1 MKPKRKILSLL
12 LVICLVA
19 GLLPTTAFALDG
31 DKAIML
37 GTSGIS
43 GFDTAKGGTGYDY
56 IYFGDWDA
64 QDGNT
69 TSSPIKWR
77 VLDDQT
83 NTGETGLFLLS
94 DVLLGTGSDGGVYFG
109 SSNVWQNSTAQEWCE
124 AFYSDN
130 LTTQEQGAFLA
141 TTKSDGAFTSSTY
154 RVPFAASENIL
165 NGDKVFFLSAEEAEN
180 SAYGFTD
187 DNARIANYG
196 NRAGVWWLRSPYAY
210 YSLDAGAVYDYGYVY
225 NYNVSDDWAARPA
238 FNLNRNSVLFTS
250 AAVGGKPDDGLQAV
264 PSQTR
269 ADRIVGQW
277 DFNDTSDS
285 SGNGNTLTTNGF
297 VSFNGGRMETQEGLI
312 GNASVNLKLSGEAGF
327 SLSLAFSTM
336 RAAGTG
342 AGAQTELFQ
351 FGSLTA
357 VADITGELEVTLDGQ
372 SVGSAVGAVSDG
384 GTNTLEVRIETDNAL
399 HVILNGADI
408 GSIADAN
415 VGGEGTLVIGNR
427 SNLGYATSFDDV
439 KIKYSSINEC
449 KLTLLDDSRNF
460 NVTET
465 TASGDPGD
473 TITLHYTGATIGTNE
488 YISVI
493 IADSSGAQY
502 YGRIAQPTNANGTVS
517 LEIPDTL
524 ADGIYTLN
532 VFSEQYNGGEND
544 DTKLTDYASAF
555 EAVTLTVSSDTTAL
569 TLSNGNATRDSDTSA
584 TVKFTSS
591 EAGTCYYI
599 AQDTEITLTKEQI
612 AERGTQQACKAGENE
627 IELDSITASAQYVAV
642 VAQDAAGNI
651 SDVLKISIPAYI
663 APSYGISA
671 SPVTLDFGS
680 KTVDYTQAPAAQT
693 VTLTNT
699 GNQNV
704 TVNLPT
710 STNYTVTAGEGFAND
725 TATLA
730 LNGTAAF
737 TVQPK
742 IGLAI
747 GTYSETLTIAGT
759 NQTEASLTA
768 NFTVVPRNSGG
779 SGGGGGH
786 TTTSNPQ
793 YAITML
799 ETENGSIR
807 VSPERA
813 KAGDRVKVTATPQAG
828 YALDSLTVTDADGKT
843 LTLNYMQT
851 NVYTFEMPKGEVEIS
866 AVFAPATAQPAQ
878 PTLSFIDVQPNHWFY
893 EAVCYVVENGLM
905 HGMSDDTFSPNTP
918 LQREML
924 AVILWNLAG
933 NPEPKNAAA
942 FSDVT
947 SSQYYAKAIAWA
959 SENGIVSGYGDTFG
973 VGDSITREQFAL
985 MLYRYAQYKGY
996 DTTQGGMAVRE
1007 FSDYAE
1013 ISDYAKTA
1021 LTWAVN
1027 TGIINGMGD
1036 GTLSPQGQATR
1047 AEAATMLMQFCEQ
1060 VVK

>member
-1 MKPKRKILSLL
+1 MKPKGKILSLL
-12 LVICLVA
+12 LTICLVA
-19 GLLPTTAFALDG
+19 GLLPTAAFALDG
-31 DKAIML
+31 DKTIML
-37 GTSGIS
+37 GTSGIK
-43 GFDTAKGGTGYDY
+43 DPTAEGNTYYTPNSY
-56 IYFGDWDA
+56 IYFGVN
-64 QDGNT
+64 G
-69 TSSPIKWR
+69 SEPIKWR
-77 VLDDQT
+77 VLDADKANDGT
-83 NTGETGLFLLS
+83 TSGMFLLS
-94 DVLLGTGSDGGVYFG
+94 EHLLGSTKFHG
-109 SSNVWQNSTAQEWCE
+109 SSNVWQGSDAQKWCTDFASNSSNFSTAEQSAMQGIVKTDSSETL
-124 AFYSDN
+124 YSISWNESN
-130 LTTQEQGAFLA
+130 LTA
-141 TTKSDGAFTSSTY
+141 SDK
-154 RVPFAASENIL
+154 I
-165 NGDKVFFLSAEEAEN
+165 FFLSARELAD
-180 SAYGFTD
+180 YVG
-187 DNARIANYG
+187 NYDRAPG
-196 NRAGVWWLRSPYAY
+196 LTATYVGGSAGVWWLRSPSA
-210 YSLDAGAVYDYGYVY
+210 DITGGAGAVLINGLVFDTLV
-225 NYNVSDDWAARPA
+225 DDGWAARPA
-238 FNLNRNSVLFTS
+238 FNLDLNSVLFTS
-250 AAVGGKPDDGLQAV
+250 AAVGGNQG
-264 PSQTR
+264 
-269 ADRIVGQW
+269 
-277 DFNDTSDS
+277 
-285 SGNGNTLTTNGF
+285 
-297 VSFNGGRMETQEGLI
+297 
-312 GNASVNLKLSGEAGF
+312 
-327 SLSLAFSTM
+327 
-336 RAAGTG
+336 
-342 AGAQTELFQ
+342 
-351 FGSLTA
+351 
-357 VADITGELEVTLDGQ
+357 
-372 SVGSAVGAVSDG
+372 AVGADAIF
-384 GTNTLEVRIETDNAL
+384 E
-399 HVILNGADI
+399 I
-408 GSIADAN
+408 GDYA
-415 VGGEGTLVIGNR
+415 GN
-427 SNLGYATSFDDV
+427 
-439 KIKYSSINEC
+439 EW
-449 KLTLLDDSRNF
+449 KLTLLDNSRNF
-460 NVTET
+460 AVTEK
-465 TASGDPGD
+465 TASGKPGD
-473 TITLHYTGATIGTNE
+473 TITLNYSGATTGTSE

-493 IADSSGAQY
+493 IADNSGAQY
-502 YGRIAQPTNANGTVS
+502 YGRVAQPDTADGTVKVS
-517 LEIPDTL
+517 LP
-524 ADGIYTLN
+524 ADISDGTYTLN
-532 VFSEQYNGGEND
+532 VFSEQYNGD
-544 DTKLTDYASAF
+544 YKTDYASAF
-555 EAVTLTVSSDTTAL
+555 AEVSLTVDTTAPTIDTTGTGTACASGANTISL
-569 TLSNGNATRDSDTSA
+569 TSLSGAGAKDIYIVAKDAVGNVS
-584 TVKFTSS
+584 
-591 EAGTCYYI
+591 
-599 AQDTEITLTKEQI
+599 QP
-612 AERGTQQACKAGENE
+612 
-627 IELDSITASAQYVAV
+627 
-642 VAQDAAGNI
+642 
-651 SDVLKISIPAYI
+651 LKITIPAYI
-663 APSYGISA
+663 APSYGIST

-747 GTYSETLTIAGT
+747 GTYSETLTISDT
-759 NQTEASLTA
+759 NQTTEASLTA

-793 YAITML
+793 YAVTVL

-893 EAVCYVVENGLM
+893 DAVCYVAEHGLM
-905 HGMSDDTFSPNTP
+905 HGMSENTFSPNTP

-924 AVILWNLAG
+924 AVILWNLVG
-933 NPEPKNAAA
+933 NPEPKNVAT

-1027 TGIINGMGD
+1027 IGIMHGMGD
-1036 GTLSPQGQATR
+1036 GTLAPQGQATR